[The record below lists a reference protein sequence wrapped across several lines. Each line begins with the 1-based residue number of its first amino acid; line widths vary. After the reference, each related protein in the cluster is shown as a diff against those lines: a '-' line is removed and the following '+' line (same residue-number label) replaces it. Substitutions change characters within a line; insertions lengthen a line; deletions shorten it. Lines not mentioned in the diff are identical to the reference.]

1 MEVHL
6 VGESIKFMIL
16 GMGVVFV
23 FLYALVLLMELQAYI
38 INRYF
43 PDEDKTN
50 GTKDTTEDDESR
62 RVAAIIAA
70 VMEYRKDSQKWG
82 RE

>member
-43 PDEDKTN
+43 PDEDEVQSNK
-50 GTKDTTEDDESR
+50 GRDSAEDDESA
-62 RVAAIIAA
+62 RVAAIVAA
-70 VMEYRKDSQKWG
+70 VMEYRKNGGK
-82 RE
+82 